1 MFLAYLFCKCSL
13 FLWQYDCLYHHLNI
27 NTNDNIYFCKL
38 ISHLKNWFTLCSWW
52 QMYLAKNCQIEE
64 TSNLVSKVILSIN
77 NWMKNL
83 SVYFLVVAR
92 WYHLSTVPKEW
103 NRFSYV
109 PNFWG
114 WWDNNLTI
122 IKNNEIRWVLKKFTA
137 AVMSIEAC
145 SVIHNPDKQ
154 CFKLNHAYFV
164 NLLKITGVET
174 WIVQGSRR
182 FHNAKFLSLREW
194 NLTFI

>member
-1 MFLAYLFCKCSL
+1 
-13 FLWQYDCLYHHLNI
+13 
-27 NTNDNIYFCKL
+27 
-38 ISHLKNWFTLCSWW
+38 
-52 QMYLAKNCQIEE
+52 MYSAKNCQTEE
-64 TSNLVSKVILSIN
+64 TFNLVSKVILSIN

-103 NRFSYV
+103 IRFSYV

-114 WWDNNLTI
+114 GWDNNLTI
-122 IKNNEIRWVLKKFTA
+122 IKNNEIRRVFKKFTA
-137 AVMSIEAC
+137 AVMSIEVC
-145 SVIHNPDKQ
+145 DVIHNPDNQ
-154 CFKLNHAYFV
+154 CFKLNHASFV

-182 FHNAKFLSLREW
+182 FHDAKFLSLREW